1 MGLLDAML
9 GTASEVDAAKLQEEV
24 GPVLA
29 PTERVEKAFKVVRDL
44 WVFTDKRLILID
56 KQGLTGSKAEYLSL
70 PYRSITRFAIETAGT
85 FDAEA
90 ELRIWV
96 SGGGEPILK
105 QFRKNSNILEVQ
117 RVLAAC
123 ILK

>member
-9 GTASEVDAAKLQEEV
+9 GTASAADTEELQKELEQ
-24 GPVLA
+24 VLA
-29 PTERVEKAFKVVRDL
+29 PAEQVEKGFKVVRDL
-44 WVFTDKRLILID
+44 WVFTDRRLILVD
-56 KQGLTGSKAEYLSL
+56 KQGLTGSKTEYLSV
-70 PYRSITRFAIETAGT
+70 PYRSITRFSIETAGT

-117 RVLAAC
+117 RVLAAR
-123 ILK
+123 IPK

>member
-24 GPVLA
+24 GQVLA

-44 WVFTDKRLILID
+44 WVFTDKRLILVD

-70 PYRSITRFAIETAGT
+70 PYKSITRFSIETAGT